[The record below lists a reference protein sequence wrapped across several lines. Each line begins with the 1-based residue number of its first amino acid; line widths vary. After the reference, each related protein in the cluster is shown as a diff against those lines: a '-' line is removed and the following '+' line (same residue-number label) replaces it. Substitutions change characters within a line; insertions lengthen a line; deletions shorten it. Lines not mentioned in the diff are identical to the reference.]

1 MIAKVAIIAPGA
13 MGSAVG
19 RRLSEH
25 GARVLTS
32 LTKRS
37 IATVRRAE
45 MTGMIGADD
54 DAIAQADVIL
64 SILPPNE
71 AFALAERFAAPLSR
85 ASHKAIFADCN
96 AINVETV
103 RRIDAVITPTGAA
116 FVDGGIIGPPP
127 GQSGNPTFYFS
138 GQAAPALAGLCD
150 LGLKVRIMKAPLG
163 AASALKMSYAG
174 INKGTTLLAAAM
186 LLGATRAGA
195 ADALRLRGARGK
207 DHGQKDRLHKPPDV
221 GGAWRPASYLGLL
234 HRLHDIR
241 TGHQPGSVSAFAE
254 PRIEPEIMLG
264 IGKPPSPKMGKS
276 DLLDCIDWIALGYEI
291 VQSIFP
297 GWKFSAFDTIAA
309 NALHGS
315 LLVGKRHA
323 ISPRKDA
330 WGNELATFSVELF
343 CNEKLSQT
351 GGGALRP

>member
-1 MIAKVAIIAPGA
+1 MMAKVAIIAPGA

-32 LTKRS
+32 LTGRS

-71 AFALAERFAAPLSR
+71 AFALAERLAAPLSR

-127 GQSGNPTFYFS
+127 GQSGNPIFYFS

-150 LGLKVRIMKAPLG
+150 LGLNVRIMKAPLG

-174 INKGTTLLAAAM
+174 INKGTTLLAAAI
-186 LLGATRAGA
+186 LLGATRAGV
-195 ADALRLRGARGK
+195 ADALRAELSESRPELLDRYARSIPDMYPKAYRWAPEMEEIAEFLG
-207 DHGQKDRLHKPPDV
+207 DDPAARLIFQ
-221 GGAWRPASYLGLL
+221 GMAALCR
-234 HRLHDIR
+234 RLAADQSGEQADIR
-241 TGHQPGSVSAFAE
+241 S
-254 PRIEPEIMLG
+254 
-264 IGKPPSPKMGKS
+264 
-276 DLLDCIDWIALGYEI
+276 LDVFIARLTER
-291 VQSIFP
+291 
-297 GWKFSAFDTIAA
+297 A
-309 NALHGS
+309 
-315 LLVGKRHA
+315 
-323 ISPRKDA
+323 
-330 WGNELATFSVELF
+330 
-343 CNEKLSQT
+343 
-351 GGGALRP
+351 

>member
-1 MIAKVAIIAPGA
+1 MMTKVAIIAPGA

-32 LTKRS
+32 LTGRS
-37 IATVRRAE
+37 IGTIRRDEA
-45 MTGMIGADD
+45 TGMIGADD

-103 RRIDAVITPTGAA
+103 RRIAAVIAPTGAA
-116 FVDGGIIGPPP
+116 FVDGGIIGLPP
-127 GQSGNPTFYFS
+127 GQSGGPTFYFS
-138 GQAAPALAGLCD
+138 GEAASALAGLSD
-150 LGLKVRIMKAPLG
+150 LGLNVRIMKAPLG

-195 ADALRLRGARGK
+195 ADALRAELTES
-207 DHGQKDRLHKPPDV
+207 QP
-221 GGAWRPASYLGLL
+221 GLL
-234 HRLHDIR
+234 DRYARSIPDMYPKAYRWAPEMEEIAEFLGDDPAARLIFQ
-241 TGHQPGSVSAFAE
+241 GMA
-254 PRIEPEIMLG
+254 
-264 IGKPPSPKMGKS
+264 
-276 DLLDCIDWIALGYEI
+276 ALCRRL
-291 VQSIFP
+291 
-297 GWKFSAFDTIAA
+297 AA
-309 NALHGS
+309 
-315 LLVGKRHA
+315 
-323 ISPRKDA
+323 D
-330 WGNELATFSVELF
+330 
-343 CNEKLSQT
+343 QT
-351 GGGALRP
+351 GKQTEIRSLDVFIAGLTEPA

>member
-1 MIAKVAIIAPGA
+1 MMAKVAIIAPGA

-32 LTKRS
+32 LTGRS

-71 AFALAERFAAPLSR
+71 AFALAERLAAPLSR

-150 LGLKVRIMKAPLG
+150 LGLNVRIMKAPLG

-195 ADALRLRGARGK
+195 ADALRAELSES
-207 DHGQKDRLHKPPDV
+207 
-221 GGAWRPASYLGLL
+221 RP
-234 HRLHDIR
+234 
-241 TGHQPGSVSAFAE
+241 E
-254 PRIEPEIMLG
+254 
-264 IGKPPSPKMGKS
+264 
-276 DLLDCIDWIALGYEI
+276 LLDRYARSIPDMYPKAYRWAPEMEEIAEFLGDDPAARLIFQGMAALCRRLAADQSGEQAEI
-291 VQSIFP
+291 RSLDVF
-297 GWKFSAFDTIAA
+297 IARLTEPA
-309 NALHGS
+309 
-315 LLVGKRHA
+315 
-323 ISPRKDA
+323 
-330 WGNELATFSVELF
+330 
-343 CNEKLSQT
+343 
-351 GGGALRP
+351 

>member
-32 LTKRS
+32 LTGRS

-45 MTGMIGADD
+45 MTGMVGADD

-71 AFALAERFAAPLSR
+71 AFALAERLAAPLSR
-85 ASHKAIFADCN
+85 ASRKAIFADCN

-103 RRIDAVITPTGAA
+103 RRIDAVIRPTGAA
-116 FVDGGIIGPPP
+116 FVEGGIIGAPP

-150 LGLKVRIMKAPLG
+150 LGLNARIMKAPLG

-195 ADALRLRGARGK
+195 ADALRAELSES
-207 DHGQKDRLHKPPDV
+207 
-221 GGAWRPASYLGLL
+221 RP
-234 HRLHDIR
+234 
-241 TGHQPGSVSAFAE
+241 E
-254 PRIEPEIMLG
+254 
-264 IGKPPSPKMGKS
+264 
-276 DLLDCIDWIALGYEI
+276 LLDRYARSIPDMYPKAYRWAPEMEEIAEFLGDDPAARLIFQGMAALCRRLAADQSGEQAEI
-291 VQSIFP
+291 RSLDVF
-297 GWKFSAFDTIAA
+297 IARLTEPA
-309 NALHGS
+309 
-315 LLVGKRHA
+315 
-323 ISPRKDA
+323 
-330 WGNELATFSVELF
+330 
-343 CNEKLSQT
+343 
-351 GGGALRP
+351 

>member
-1 MIAKVAIIAPGA
+1 MMTKVAIIAPGA

-32 LTKRS
+32 LTGRS
-37 IATVRRAE
+37 ISTIRRAE
-45 MTGMIGADD
+45 ATGMIGADD

-163 AASALKMSYAG
+163 AAPLSRCPTQESTRGRRFLQPRRCSAP
-174 INKGTTLLAAAM
+174 
-186 LLGATRAGA
+186 RAPG
-195 ADALRLRGARGK
+195 
-207 DHGQKDRLHKPPDV
+207 PPMRS
-221 GGAWRPASYLGLL
+221 APNYRKASQG
-234 HRLHDIR
+234 
-241 TGHQPGSVSAFAE
+241 F
-254 PRIEPEIMLG
+254 
-264 IGKPPSPKMGKS
+264 
-276 DLLDCIDWIALGYEI
+276 
-291 VQSIFP
+291 
-297 GWKFSAFDTIAA
+297 
-309 NALHGS
+309 
-315 LLVGKRHA
+315 
-323 ISPRKDA
+323 
-330 WGNELATFSVELF
+330 
-343 CNEKLSQT
+343 
-351 GGGALRP
+351 

>member
-1 MIAKVAIIAPGA
+1 

-32 LTKRS
+32 LTGRS

-150 LGLKVRIMKAPLG
+150 LGLNVRIMNAPLG

-195 ADALRLRGARGK
+195 AVHSAPNYRKA
-207 DHGQKDRLHKPPDV
+207 GQ
-221 GGAWRPASYLGLL
+221 S
-234 HRLHDIR
+234 
-241 TGHQPGSVSAFAE
+241 F
-254 PRIEPEIMLG
+254 
-264 IGKPPSPKMGKS
+264 
-276 DLLDCIDWIALGYEI
+276 WIAMPDQYRTCIQKLIAGRRRWKRSPNSSATIPPPALSSRGWRRFVGVSQPIRAASRRRSGLSTYL
-291 VQSIFP
+291 SP
-297 GWKFSAFDTIAA
+297 G
-309 NALHGS
+309 
-315 LLVGKRHA
+315 
-323 ISPRKDA
+323 
-330 WGNELATFSVELF
+330 
-343 CNEKLSQT
+343 
-351 GGGALRP
+351 

>member
-1 MIAKVAIIAPGA
+1 MMAKVAIIAPGA

-32 LTKRS
+32 LTGRS

-71 AFALAERFAAPLSR
+71 AFALAERLAAPLSR

-116 FVDGGIIGPPP
+116 FVDGGIIGSPP

-150 LGLKVRIMKAPLG
+150 LGLNVRIMKAPLG

-195 ADALRLRGARGK
+195 ADALRAELSES
-207 DHGQKDRLHKPPDV
+207 
-221 GGAWRPASYLGLL
+221 RP
-234 HRLHDIR
+234 
-241 TGHQPGSVSAFAE
+241 E
-254 PRIEPEIMLG
+254 
-264 IGKPPSPKMGKS
+264 
-276 DLLDCIDWIALGYEI
+276 LLDRYARSIPDMYPKAYRWAPEMEEIAEFLGDDPAARLIFQGMAALCRRLAADQSGEQAEI
-291 VQSIFP
+291 RSLDVF
-297 GWKFSAFDTIAA
+297 IARLTERA
-309 NALHGS
+309 
-315 LLVGKRHA
+315 
-323 ISPRKDA
+323 
-330 WGNELATFSVELF
+330 
-343 CNEKLSQT
+343 
-351 GGGALRP
+351 

>member
-1 MIAKVAIIAPGA
+1 

-37 IATVRRAE
+37 IATIRRAE

-71 AFALAERFAAPLSR
+71 AFALAERLAAPLSR

-195 ADALRLRGARGK
+195 ADALRAELSES
-207 DHGQKDRLHKPPDV
+207 
-221 GGAWRPASYLGLL
+221 RP
-234 HRLHDIR
+234 
-241 TGHQPGSVSAFAE
+241 E
-254 PRIEPEIMLG
+254 
-264 IGKPPSPKMGKS
+264 
-276 DLLDCIDWIALGYEI
+276 LLDRYARSIPDMYPKAYRWAPEMEEIAEFLGDDPAARLIFQGMAALCRRLAADQSGEQAEI
-291 VQSIFP
+291 RSLDVF
-297 GWKFSAFDTIAA
+297 IARLKERA
-309 NALHGS
+309 
-315 LLVGKRHA
+315 
-323 ISPRKDA
+323 
-330 WGNELATFSVELF
+330 
-343 CNEKLSQT
+343 
-351 GGGALRP
+351 

>member
-1 MIAKVAIIAPGA
+1 MMAKVAIIAPGA

-32 LTKRS
+32 LTGRS
-37 IATVRRAE
+37 IATIRRAE
-45 MTGMIGADD
+45 ATGMIGADD

-85 ASHKAIFADCN
+85 ASRKAIFADCN

-127 GQSGNPTFYFS
+127 GQSGNPIFYFS

-150 LGLKVRIMKAPLG
+150 LGLNVRIMKAPLG

-174 INKGTTLLAAAM
+174 INKGTTLLTAAM

-195 ADALRLRGARGK
+195 ADALRAELSES
-207 DHGQKDRLHKPPDV
+207 
-221 GGAWRPASYLGLL
+221 RP
-234 HRLHDIR
+234 
-241 TGHQPGSVSAFAE
+241 E
-254 PRIEPEIMLG
+254 
-264 IGKPPSPKMGKS
+264 
-276 DLLDCIDWIALGYEI
+276 LLDRYARSIPDMYPKAYRWAPEMEEIAEFLGDDPAARL
-291 VQSIFP
+291 IFQ
-297 GWKFSAFDTIAA
+297 GMAAFCRRLAA
-309 NALHGS
+309 
-315 LLVGKRHA
+315 
-323 ISPRKDA
+323 D
-330 WGNELATFSVELF
+330 
-343 CNEKLSQT
+343 QT
-351 GGGALRP
+351 GEQAEIRSLDVFIARLTEPA

>member
-1 MIAKVAIIAPGA
+1 MMAKVAIIAPGA

-32 LTKRS
+32 LTGRS

-71 AFALAERFAAPLSR
+71 AFALAERLAAPLSR

-150 LGLKVRIMKAPLG
+150 LGLNVRIMKAPLG

-174 INKGTTLLAAAM
+174 INKGTTLLTAAM
-186 LLGATRAGA
+186 LLGASRAGA
-195 ADALRLRGARGK
+195 ADALRAELSES
-207 DHGQKDRLHKPPDV
+207 
-221 GGAWRPASYLGLL
+221 RP
-234 HRLHDIR
+234 
-241 TGHQPGSVSAFAE
+241 E
-254 PRIEPEIMLG
+254 
-264 IGKPPSPKMGKS
+264 
-276 DLLDCIDWIALGYEI
+276 LLDRYVRSIPDMYPKAYRWAPEMEEIAEFLGDDPAARLIFQGMAALCRRLAADQSGEQAEI
-291 VQSIFP
+291 RSLD
-297 GWKFSAFDTIAA
+297 AFVARLTEPA
-309 NALHGS
+309 
-315 LLVGKRHA
+315 
-323 ISPRKDA
+323 
-330 WGNELATFSVELF
+330 
-343 CNEKLSQT
+343 
-351 GGGALRP
+351 

>member
-85 ASHKAIFADCN
+85 ASRKAIFADCN

-116 FVDGGIIGPPP
+116 FVDGGIIGSPP

-195 ADALRLRGARGK
+195 ADALRAELSES
-207 DHGQKDRLHKPPDV
+207 
-221 GGAWRPASYLGLL
+221 RP
-234 HRLHDIR
+234 
-241 TGHQPGSVSAFAE
+241 E
-254 PRIEPEIMLG
+254 
-264 IGKPPSPKMGKS
+264 
-276 DLLDCIDWIALGYEI
+276 LLDRYARSIPDMYPKAYRWAPEMEEIAEFLGDDPAARLIFQGMAALCRRLAADQSGEQSEI
-291 VQSIFP
+291 RSLDEF
-297 GWKFSAFDTIAA
+297 IARLKERA
-309 NALHGS
+309 
-315 LLVGKRHA
+315 
-323 ISPRKDA
+323 
-330 WGNELATFSVELF
+330 
-343 CNEKLSQT
+343 
-351 GGGALRP
+351 

>member
-85 ASHKAIFADCN
+85 ASRKAIFADCN

-116 FVDGGIIGPPP
+116 FVDGGIIGSPP

-195 ADALRLRGARGK
+195 ADALRAELSES
-207 DHGQKDRLHKPPDV
+207 
-221 GGAWRPASYLGLL
+221 RP
-234 HRLHDIR
+234 
-241 TGHQPGSVSAFAE
+241 E
-254 PRIEPEIMLG
+254 
-264 IGKPPSPKMGKS
+264 
-276 DLLDCIDWIALGYEI
+276 LLDRYARSIPDMYPKAYRWASEMEEIAEFLGDDPAARLIFQGMAALCRRLAADQSGEQAEI
-291 VQSIFP
+291 RSLDVF
-297 GWKFSAFDTIAA
+297 IARLKERA
-309 NALHGS
+309 
-315 LLVGKRHA
+315 
-323 ISPRKDA
+323 
-330 WGNELATFSVELF
+330 
-343 CNEKLSQT
+343 
-351 GGGALRP
+351 

>member
-195 ADALRLRGARGK
+195 ADALRAELSES
-207 DHGQKDRLHKPPDV
+207 
-221 GGAWRPASYLGLL
+221 RP
-234 HRLHDIR
+234 
-241 TGHQPGSVSAFAE
+241 E
-254 PRIEPEIMLG
+254 
-264 IGKPPSPKMGKS
+264 
-276 DLLDCIDWIALGYEI
+276 LLDRYARSIPDMYPKAYRWAPEMEEIAEFLGDDPAARLIFQGMAALCRRLAADQSGEQAEI
-291 VQSIFP
+291 RSLDVF
-297 GWKFSAFDTIAA
+297 IAR
-309 NALHGS
+309 LKERS
-315 LLVGKRHA
+315 
-323 ISPRKDA
+323 
-330 WGNELATFSVELF
+330 
-343 CNEKLSQT
+343 
-351 GGGALRP
+351 

>member
-32 LTKRS
+32 LTGRS

-103 RRIDAVITPTGAA
+103 RRIDAVIAPTGAA

-127 GQSGNPTFYFS
+127 RQSGNPTFYFS

-150 LGLKVRIMKAPLG
+150 LGLNVRIMKAPLG

-174 INKGTTLLAAAM
+174 INKCRGRRCAPRGT
-186 LLGATRAGA
+186 
-195 ADALRLRGARGK
+195 
-207 DHGQKDRLHKPPDV
+207 
-221 GGAWRPASYLGLL
+221 
-234 HRLHDIR
+234 
-241 TGHQPGSVSAFAE
+241 
-254 PRIEPEIMLG
+254 
-264 IGKPPSPKMGKS
+264 IGKPARASGPLCP
-276 DLLDCIDWIALGYEI
+276 IN
-291 VQSIFP
+291 
-297 GWKFSAFDTIAA
+297 T
-309 NALHGS
+309 
-315 LLVGKRHA
+315 
-323 ISPRKDA
+323 
-330 WGNELATFSVELF
+330 
-343 CNEKLSQT
+343 
-351 GGGALRP
+351 